1 MYFQLEADYYSNKAN
16 KNKYKNFQLKAS
28 IKKKAEIAEN
38 QIAENQIVQ
47 GIVLATRIFHIC
59 LDLKVLCCLD
69 LLLLEGIIFKCKSC
83 FFEHS
88 ISRSIFIS
96 I

>member
-1 MYFQLEADYYSNKAN
+1 MYFQLEVDYYSNKAN

-28 IKKKAEIAEN
+28 IKKKTE
-38 QIAENQIVQ
+38 IAENQIVQ

>member
-1 MYFQLEADYYSNKAN
+1 MYFQLEVDYYSNKAN

-28 IKKKAEIAEN
+28 IKKKAE
-38 QIAENQIVQ
+38 IAENQIVQ